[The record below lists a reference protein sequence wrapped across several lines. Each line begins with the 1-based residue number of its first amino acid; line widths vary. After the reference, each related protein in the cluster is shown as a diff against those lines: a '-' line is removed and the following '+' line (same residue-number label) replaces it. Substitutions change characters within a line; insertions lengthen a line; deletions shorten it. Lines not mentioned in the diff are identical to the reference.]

1 MNEKSEGLN
10 LIYDWNEVRHR
21 RPAFPL
27 HVEFDDET
35 LRDGIQSP
43 SVKDPTIEQKLELL
57 HLMNSLGITTA
68 NIGLPGAGLRAQED
82 VARLA
87 QEIVDDKLSIQ
98 ANCACRTVEADI
110 RPIVEVTQRTGLPIE
125 VYTFIGT
132 SPIRQYAETW
142 DIQHICDTSAKAIRF
157 AVENGMDVA
166 YVTEDTTRSKPADLD
181 KIFRNAIECGARRL
195 VLCDTVGHATTDG
208 AYNLVEWT
216 LNIIEAMG
224 MAGQVK
230 VDWHGHNDRGLGV
243 VNAMAAA
250 RAGAHR
256 IHGTALGIGERV
268 GNAAM
273 DQLLVNLK
281 LLNVI
286 DNDLTQLVKYCEKVS
301 EYCEWPIPWNYP
313 LAGRDAFRTAT
324 GVHASAIVKALDRDD
339 VWLADRVYSGVP
351 AHLFGKVQEID
362 IGHMSGKSNV
372 KAWLKTRGYTYSE
385 SLCQAILSRAKA
397 TDHTLEP
404 AEVEAVIRE
413 HGAE

>member
-1 MNEKSEGLN
+1 MD

-27 HVEFDDET
+27 KVEFDDET

-57 HLMNSLGITTA
+57 HLMDDLGITTA
-68 NIGLPGAGLRAQED
+68 NIGLPGAGKRAQED

-87 QEIVDDKLSIQ
+87 REIRDHKMNIQ

-110 RPIVEVTQRTGLPIE
+110 KPIVEVTQETGVPIE

-132 SPIRQYAETW
+132 SPIRQYAEKW
-142 DIQHICDTSAKAIRF
+142 DIDHICKTSEKAIRF
-157 AVENGMDVA
+157 AVDNNMDVA
-166 YVTEDTTRSKPADLD
+166 YVTEDTTRSKPSDLD
-181 KIFRNAIECGARRL
+181 KIFRNAIDCGARRL
-195 VLCDTVGHATTDG
+195 VLCDTVGHSTTDG
-208 AYNLVEWT
+208 ATNLVVWT

-256 IHGTALGIGERV
+256 IHGTALGVGERV

-281 LLNVI
+281 LLEVI
-286 DNDLTQLVKYCEKVS
+286 DNDLTHLVKYCEKVS
-301 EYCEWPIPWNYP
+301 AYCEWPIPWNYP

-351 AHLFGKVQEID
+351 AHLFGKTQEID
-362 IGHMSGKSNV
+362 IGHMSGRSNV
-372 KAWLKTRGYTYSE
+372 KAWLKTHGHSYDDG
-385 SLCQAILSRAKA
+385 LAQAILAKA
-397 TDHTLEP
+397 KSTDHTLEV
-404 AEVEAVIRE
+404 AEIEAVISA
-413 HGAE
+413 HQAS